1 MSKLAVI
8 DIGTNSIHMVLA
20 ELHADGGYKIIDR
33 YKDMARLG
41 NGAFINRSLTDEA
54 IERGLEAL
62 RTLVTLA
69 RNKGF
74 DRIQAV
80 ATSAVREARNG
91 GEFVNRVAEQT
102 GITVRVISGKE
113 EARLIFLGVQHGIAL
128 PAEPV
133 LVIDV
138 GGGSVELIVGTRD
151 ALVHAT
157 SLKLGA
163 IRLVEQYLTRTPP
176 TTAMLEALDAAVRGQ
191 IQAVL
196 KAWKHKSFAA
206 VIATSG
212 MAANIAEVVH
222 LNKTGR
228 ALTQVNLATVNR
240 KDLAELESLLAR
252 SGTRTRLGIPGLDP
266 KRVDTLLPATVVL
279 HRALELAHA
288 DELTVC
294 DRAIREGVIF
304 EFIRRH
310 RDKLQAE
317 ADIPDV
323 RRREVRLLAGRCQAP
338 EVHSLHVASLALRL
352 FDHTKRLHG
361 MGDAERSWLE
371 FAAILHDIGYL
382 IHPRQHHKHAY
393 YLIKHSHLAGFTA
406 DEIDVIA
413 NVARYHRRALP
424 NLKHEPFDELTPKRK
439 RIVRVLAALLRVADG
454 LDRTHF
460 SVVRTVDVKIG
471 RTLAI
476 VAHTTGDAEFEIWAA
491 KGRADLLAQVFR
503 RPVTFKTVMEE
514 EARK

>member
-41 NGAFINRSLTDEA
+41 DGVFTTRCLTAEA
-54 IERGLEAL
+54 MDRGLEVL

-69 RNKGF
+69 KNKGF
-74 DRIQAV
+74 DRIHAV

-102 GITVRVISGKE
+102 GVTVRVINGKE

-128 PAEPV
+128 PEEPV
-133 LVIDV
+133 LVVDV
-138 GGGSVELIVGTRD
+138 GGGSVEMIVGTRD
-151 ALVHAT
+151 SLVHAT

-176 TTAMLEALDAAVRGQ
+176 TPAMMEALDRVVRGQ
-191 IQAVL
+191 LQEVF
-196 KAWKHKSFAA
+196 KAWKVKSFAT

-222 LNKTGR
+222 LGKAGR
-228 ALTQVNLATVNR
+228 PLTQVNLATVAR
-240 KDLAELESLLAR
+240 KDLAELEALLAR
-252 SGTRTRLGIPGLDP
+252 SGTRARLGISGLDP
-266 KRVDTLLPATVVL
+266 KRVDTLLPAAMVL
-279 HRALELAHA
+279 HRVMELTQA

-294 DRAIREGVIF
+294 DRAIREGLIF
-304 EFIRRH
+304 DFIRRH

-323 RRREVRLLAGRCQAP
+323 RRREIRLLAGRCQAP
-338 EVHSLHVASLALRL
+338 EAHSWHVAGLALRL
-352 FDHTKRLHG
+352 FDQTKRAHG
-361 MGDAERSWLE
+361 LGDAERSWLE
-371 FAAILHDIGYL
+371 FAALLHDIGYL

-393 YLIKHSHLAGFTA
+393 YLIKHSHLAGFTVE
-406 DEIDVIA
+406 EIDVIA

-424 NLKHEPFDELTPKRK
+424 SLKHEPFDELTPKRK
-439 RIVRVLAALLRVADG
+439 RVVRVLAALLRVADG

-471 RTLAI
+471 KTLTI
-476 VAHTTGDAEFEIWAA
+476 LAHTTGDAEFEIWAA
-491 KGRADLLAQVFR
+491 KGRSDLLSQVLR
-503 RPVTFKTVMEE
+503 RPVTFKTIAEE
-514 EARK
+514 EGRT